1 MTYLL
6 EKVLLGVIQLF
17 PLVDFLLLLRKI
29 DKVVDYTKI
38 NEYRRHVALITE
50 IDGQRIEVHL
60 DEIQEYQALVLTTSA
75 EQADKDY
82 AHAKKESAL
91 GKRISGHEE
100 DCETLMQEAI
110 GLID

>member
-1 MTYLL
+1 MFSTFTWTY
-6 EKVLLGVIQLF
+6 GVELDLTQGS
-17 PLVDFLLLLRKI
+17 
-29 DKVVDYTKI
+29 DKLTGKLTVQD
-38 NEYRRHVALITE
+38 
-50 IDGQRIEVHL
+50 DGVCL
-60 DEIQEYQALVLTTSA
+60 DEIQEYQALLLTTSA
-75 EQADKDY
+75 NQSDKDS

>member
-1 MTYLL
+1 MKQFLIILTFIMFTTFSWAV
-6 EKVLLGVIQLF
+6 E
-17 PLVDFLLLLRKI
+17 VDF
-29 DKVVDYTKI
+29 TKGSD
-38 NEYRRHVALITE
+38 LTGKLTLQD
-50 IDGQRIEVHL
+50 DGICL
-60 DEIQEYQALVLTTSA
+60 DEIQEYQALVKITSA
-75 EQADKDY
+75 NQSDKDS